1 MSESVSPA
9 SGHGNATT
17 NHETIRRWA
26 EQRNAEPARAGA
38 GAEDVL
44 RFSFPDSDRFR
55 VVSWTEF
62 FAAFEREGLAFVYQ
76 PEEDPGVDSSRFYKF
91 VDRATV

>member
-9 SGHGNATT
+9 GGHGDATT

-26 EQRNAEPARAGA
+26 EERNAEPARAS
-38 GAEDVL
+38 EDDDVRL
-44 RFSFPDSDRFR
+44 RFSFPDTDRFR
-55 VVSWTEF
+55 VVSWGEF

-76 PEEDPGVDSSRFYKF
+76 PEEDPDVDSSRFYKF

>member
-9 SGHGNATT
+9 GGHGDATT

-26 EQRNAEPARAGA
+26 EQRNANPARASANGDGA
-38 GAEDVL
+38 L
-44 RFSFPDSDRFR
+44 RFSFPEMDRFT
-55 VVSWTEF
+55 VVPWREF
-62 FAAFEREGLAFVYQ
+62 FATFEREGLAFVYQ